1 MDVQA
6 GLSASAEGRTVS
18 STRLGFWKAG
28 RVLIGICG
36 IVFSAGCE
44 KAAAPRTPF
53 PPPVVE
59 VASVIQKNVPVSGQ
73 WAGTL
78 EGYVN
83 AQIQPQVTG
92 YLIQQDYREGSYV
105 HKDQVLFEIDPRP
118 FQAAL
123 DQTKGQLAEAEA
135 ALGEDTLN
143 VNRDIPEAQAHA
155 IPEMQLETDQQQKL
169 GAEAAVEAGKA
180 AVEQAQLNLG
190 YTKVRSLIGGIAGV
204 TQVQVG
210 NLVSPSTV
218 LTSVSQVDP
227 IKVYFEISGDDW
239 LQMAGKIDSGTVNL
253 PSRVKSIPLQL
264 ILSNGQTY
272 GYTGRTLFAGRAMNL
287 QTGTIEIV
295 GAFPNPRRI
304 LRPQE
309 TVTVRAVTEVLE
321 GALLVPQLAVM
332 QLQGSYQV
340 AVVGPGNRVSIRSVQ
355 VGPQVGTLWVI
366 THGLEPNQRV
376 IAVGAEKVRTGMVV
390 KPEPYTPAAG
400 EN

>member
-1 MDVQA
+1 M
-6 GLSASAEGRTVS
+6 S
-18 STRLGFWKAG
+18 STRFNFWKTG
-28 RVLIGICG
+28 SLLIGVLG
-36 IVFSAGCE
+36 MLSSAGCE
-44 KAAAPRTPF
+44 KTAVSKTPAQ
-53 PPPVVE
+53 PPVVE
-59 VASVIQKNVPVSGQ
+59 VASVVQKNVPISSQ

-92 YLIQQDYREGSYV
+92 YLIRQDYREGSYV

-123 DQTKGQLAEAEA
+123 DQAKGQLAEAKA

-143 VNRDIPEAQAHA
+143 VNRDIPEAKAHA
-155 IPEMQLETDQQQKL
+155 IPEMQLETDRQQRL
-169 GAEAAVEAGKA
+169 GAEAAVEADQA

-204 TQVQVG
+204 AQVQVG
-210 NLVSPSTV
+210 NLVSPLTV
-218 LTSVSQVDP
+218 LTGVSQVDP
-227 IKVYFEISGDDW
+227 IKAYFEISGDDW
-239 LQMAGKIDSGTVNL
+239 LQMAGKIDPRAANL
-253 PSRVKSIPLQL
+253 SSRARSIPLQL
-264 ILSNGQTY
+264 TMSNGHTY
-272 GYTGRTLFAGRAMNL
+272 RYSGRILFADRAMNL

-295 GAFPNPRRI
+295 GDFPNPQRI

-309 TVTVRAVTEVLE
+309 TATVQAITGVLQS
-321 GALLVPQLAVM
+321 ALLVPQPAVM
-332 QLQGSYQV
+332 QLQGNYQV
-340 AVVGPGNRVSIRSVQ
+340 AVLGSGNRISIRSVQ

-366 THGLEPNQRV
+366 THGLEPNERV
-376 IAVGAEKVRTGMVV
+376 VAVGAQKVHAGMVV

>member
-1 MDVQA
+1 M
-6 GLSASAEGRTVS
+6 
-18 STRLGFWKAG
+18 
-28 RVLIGICG
+28 IGIGG

-59 VASVIQKNVPVSGQ
+59 VASVVQKNVPVSGQ

-210 NLVSPSTV
+210 NLVSPSNV